1 MNRIGDLVNC
11 TFTDDVMVAFHM
23 VETLIKEAQEYV
35 WILSDQILMSTLPF
49 LKEAIKRGV
58 KFRLI
63 LPEDVTPPPD
73 FKPLPDIPNLIER
86 RTQKVDVCITVSERG
101 ARVSFPTIEKLDHIG
116 FRSTD
121 KNPHKWCRELFLYN
135 WERAKLGMPK
145 NYPSTGARVL

>member
-23 VETLIKEAQEYV
+23 VETLIQEAQEYV

-63 LPEDVTPPPD
+63 LPEDVTPH
-73 FKPLPDIPNLIER
+73 LIL
-86 RTQKVDVCITVSERG
+86 S
-101 ARVSFPTIEKLDHIG
+101 
-116 FRSTD
+116 
-121 KNPHKWCRELFLYN
+121 LYQI
-135 WERAKLGMPK
+135 
-145 NYPSTGARVL
+145 YQI